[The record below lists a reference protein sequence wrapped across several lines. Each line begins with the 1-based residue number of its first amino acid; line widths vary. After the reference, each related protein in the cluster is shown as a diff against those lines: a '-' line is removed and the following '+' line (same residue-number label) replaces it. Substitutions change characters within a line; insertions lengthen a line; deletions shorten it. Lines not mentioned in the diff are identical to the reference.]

1 MLRITVHRPINSFS
15 IPIRIVGG
23 TVILGI
29 VGIFSVIVA
38 TGLGPYDVSIRST
51 VGFFIGLTG
60 INTIEVPDTHRAI
73 IENIR
78 IPRISMALLVGGG
91 LSSAGV
97 IMQGVFR
104 NNMADPGIIG
114 VSAGGAVGAVIAIS
128 TGAALYSIWAI
139 PGFAFVGSLVAMT
152 LVFLIA
158 SSGGGVSVPTLLL
171 AGIAIGAFLNSIISA
186 VVLFSGDIDAQRQMM
201 FWLAGGFDST
211 RWDTVRLVAP
221 LIIIPVLVSS
231 FFARDLNLILVGEDQ
246 AQALGIRV
254 GLVRN
259 FLLIVASIVTSV
271 AVAYTGIIAF
281 VGLVVPHVVR
291 IILGPD
297 HRVLLP
303 LAFLTGSIFMLI
315 ADTLARTLVSPAELR
330 VGMVTAL
337 AGAPFFIFL
346 LIKRRQQIFSL

>member
-1 MLRITVHRPINSFS
+1 
-15 IPIRIVGG
+15 
-23 TVILGI
+23 
-29 VGIFSVIVA
+29 
-38 TGLGPYDVSIRST
+38 
-51 VGFFIGLTG
+51 
-60 INTIEVPDTHRAI
+60 
-73 IENIR
+73 
-78 IPRISMALLVGGG
+78 
-91 LSSAGV
+91 
-97 IMQGVFR
+97 
-104 NNMADPGIIG
+104 
-114 VSAGGAVGAVIAIS
+114 
-128 TGAALYSIWAI
+128 
-139 PGFAFVGSLVAMT
+139 
-152 LVFLIA
+152 
-158 SSGGGVSVPTLLL
+158 
-171 AGIAIGAFLNSIISA
+171 
-186 VVLFSGDIDAQRQMM
+186 MM